1 MARALSQLK
10 ESNTESQYEVLVT
23 RLAVY
28 LRNLTKNPTEDKYR
42 RIRRQ
47 NKLFQRDIGQREGS
61 HDCMLA
67 AGFVVEE
74 EDGVEYYRFPAL
86 VESSEP
92 WDSFLRAQAVVDQ
105 ENDRFAEERR
115 RHFELTQQSQEELSR
130 NPNDD
135 RPRKALSAFL
145 IFCRDHRE
153 RLQSE
158 HPDANFVTMAKI
170 LSRAYNALSEEERKS
185 LEEQVGAICIDI
197 LQN

>member
-1 MARALSQLK
+1 
-10 ESNTESQYEVLVT
+10 
-23 RLAVY
+23 
-28 LRNLTKNPTEDKYR
+28 
-42 RIRRQ
+42 
-47 NKLFQRDIGQREGS
+47 
-61 HDCMLA
+61 MLA